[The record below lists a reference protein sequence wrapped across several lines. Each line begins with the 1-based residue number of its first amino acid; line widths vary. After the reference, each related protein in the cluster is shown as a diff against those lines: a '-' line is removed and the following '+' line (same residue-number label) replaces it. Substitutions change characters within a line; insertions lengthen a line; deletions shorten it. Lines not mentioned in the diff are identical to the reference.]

1 MDKKGMRDKIRG
13 DWKMNNKRA
22 CLLVVGMIV
31 ELRKY
36 LSLLFAFYGEC

>member
-1 MDKKGMRDKIRG
+1 MDKKGMWDKIRG

-36 LSLLFAFYGEC
+36 LSLLCVLCVEC